1 MEHQSFNQT
10 HSKGNTPEIEDVY
23 SGFVIIRLAPAY
35 EGLIEPDLKEVE
47 ELKNYLANGHC
58 SEYYSYREVV
68 GRIDGLN
75 KSKEIFHDFM
85 KKYVEEEE

>member
-1 MEHQSFNQT
+1 MATIWQ
-10 HSKGNTPEIEDVY
+10 EINKKLE
-23 SGFVIIRLAPAY
+23 
-35 EGLIEPDLKEVE
+35 EEVE
-47 ELKNYLANGHC
+47 ELKNYLVNGHC

-68 GRIDGLN
+68 GKIDGLN